1 MQRSREK
8 VVEKI
13 EKRAVMQRSREKVV
27 EKIEKKKVDTSLT
40 LADIT
45 LESSKDILKE
55 YAQKLISGKRASL
68 ASFFADPLIEVLQNN
83 ILFTVGS
90 KMVAEEIKEE
100 SRKVKALFAEKGY
113 LLDNLTCTVNAVE
126 VNEYKLFTPKQQ
138 FDDMA
143 KEFPLLA
150 DFESR
155 FNLEIEW
162 NT

>member
-13 EKRAVMQRSREKVV
+13 E
-27 EKIEKKKVDTSLT
+27 EKKIDTSLT

-100 SRKVKALFAEKGY
+100 L
-113 LLDNLTCTVNAVE
+113 
-126 VNEYKLFTPKQQ
+126 
-138 FDDMA
+138 
-143 KEFPLLA
+143 
-150 DFESR
+150 
-155 FNLEIEW
+155 
-162 NT
+162 

>member
-1 MQRSREK
+1 
-8 VVEKI
+8 
-13 EKRAVMQRSREKVV
+13 
-27 EKIEKKKVDTSLT
+27 
-40 LADIT
+40 
-45 LESSKDILKE
+45 
-55 YAQKLISGKRASL
+55 L

-100 SRKVKALFAEKGY
+100 SRKVKAFFAEKGY
-113 LLDNLTCTVNAVE
+113 LMDNLTCTVNAVE

-143 KEFPLLA
+143 KEFPLLI

-155 FNLEIEW
+155 FSLEIQ
-162 NT
+162 

>member
-1 MQRSREK
+1 MQRSLEK
-8 VVEKI
+8 FEDNTD
-13 EKRAVMQRSREKVV
+13 ENE
-27 EKIEKKKVDTSLT
+27 VDISLA
-40 LADIT
+40 LEDIT
-45 LESSKDILKE
+45 PHLSKDILKE
-55 YAQKLISGKRASL
+55 YAKKLIIDKRASL
-68 ASFFADPLIEVLQNN
+68 ASFFADPLIEVIQNN

-113 LLDNLTCTVNAVE
+113 LMHNLTCTVNAVE

-155 FNLEIEW
+155 FSLEIE
-162 NT
+162 

>member
-1 MQRSREK
+1 MQKSREK

-13 EKRAVMQRSREKVV
+13 EEKD
-27 EKIEKKKVDTSLT
+27 VDTGLPLS
-40 LADIT
+40 DIT

-55 YAQKLISGKRASL
+55 YAQKLILDKRASL

-113 LLDNLTCTVNAVE
+113 
-126 VNEYKLFTPKQQ
+126 
-138 FDDMA
+138 
-143 KEFPLLA
+143 
-150 DFESR
+150 
-155 FNLEIEW
+155 
-162 NT
+162 